1 MAERLDAY
9 LSHRGFGSRS
19 EVKDLIRGGRVT
31 VAGASCR
38 DPSRHIAGEAIAVR
52 GEVVVDGPQAATLI
66 LHKPL
71 GFACSHD
78 EREAPLLE
86 ELIPPVLRHL
96 GLEPAGRLDRDTSG
110 MLIVTSDGQLIHSL
124 TNPRKKLLKRYRV
137 GYRGKLSAH
146 AEERCATGIMLDGDP
161 RPTLPAKLVLLDSGR
176 DGVADAI
183 LYLSE
188 GRFHQ
193 VRRMIAAL
201 GGEVVRL
208 HRDRIGKLDL
218 PGDLKPGESR
228 EISAYELGKL
238 MDAEEEG
245 RPGAGGQGTGSG
257 SSRTH

>member
-19 EVKDLIRGGRVT
+19 ETRDIIRGGGVT
-31 VAGASCR
+31 VAGAVCR
-38 DPSRHIAGEAIAVR
+38 DPSRHVAGETVAVR
-52 GEVVVDGPQAATLI
+52 GEDVVEGPQAATLL
-66 LHKPL
+66 LHKPV
-71 GFACSHD
+71 GYACSHD

-86 ELIPPVLRHL
+86 ELYPPELRHL

-110 MLIVTSDGQLIHSL
+110 LIVVTSDGQLIHGL

-137 GYRGKLSAH
+137 GYTGKLSAH
-146 AEERCATGIMLDGDP
+146 AVERCAKGIMLDGDP

-176 DGVADAI
+176 DVADAI
-183 LYLSE
+183 LYLAE

-201 GGEVVRL
+201 GGEVVSL

-218 PGDLKPGESR
+218 PGDLGPGESR
-228 EISAYELGKL
+228 EITEYELGKL
-238 MDAEEEG
+238 MDAQE
-245 RPGAGGQGTGSG
+245 
-257 SSRTH
+257 